1 MHSEK
6 SKKQVIGLKHDESN
20 KSEWVCRKRDFSSG
34 SDPSFSYVDS
44 KKKIAKVLINL
55 TKDKKL

>member
-34 SDPSFSYVDS
+34 SDPSFSYVDL
-44 KKKIAKVLINL
+44 KKKIYLSSNKSH
-55 TKDKKL
+55 